1 MLGPSC
7 LFWLA
12 LQATWSLCSLGLCA
26 HILLAR
32 FARVCFV
39 LTYIYKKCDSGF
51 ALCARIL
58 GRFAPSDFVLCTYIL
73 LDSLRP
79 LKIFENNK
87 CVSID
92 LKCFETH
99 ENILF
104 FSLNMRIAQPYLHHV
119 TPRVQRSVPANR
131 SKTVRARGTHK
142 HRQTHSPSI
151 NV

>member
-1 MLGPSC
+1 MSL
-7 LFWLA
+7 LA
-12 LQATWSLCSLGLCA
+12 SPAGYSVALLPRALHS
-26 HILLAR
+26 HLAR

-39 LTYIYKKCDSGF
+39 LTYKKKCDSGF

-58 GRFAPSDFVLCTYIL
+58 GRFAPSDFVLCAYIL
-73 LDSLRP
+73 LDSLMP
-79 LKIFENNK
+79 LKIFETNK

-99 ENILF
+99 KNILF
-104 FSLNMRIAQPYLHHV
+104 LSFNMRIAQPYLHHV

-142 HRQTHSPSI
+142 HGQTHSPSFNI
-151 NV
+151 